1 MNSLLDQVNSLI
13 KMQVGDPY
21 RLEHIKSR
29 LEENKILTLSDKK
42 YLNDLLERYIGNIK
56 RQEPQTSKIEPEIT
70 SEVNSETKYCWKCG
84 NKNPNLA
91 KFCNSCGSSIVEFAE
106 RPKEIPEIPK
116 EIPEIPKEIPKKPT
130 KDTQS
135 WIQTRSTTMPKRMGK
150 GKKFLVG
157 VGIIAVVFVLGA
169 VLGGDGFLTFFEN
182 IIDNLQ
188 TQIGSLLEGISL
200 G

>member
-1 MNSLLDQVNSLI
+1 MNSLLDQVNSLV

-42 YLNDLLERYIGNIK
+42 YLSDLLDRYIGNIK
-56 RQEPQTSKIEPEIT
+56 HHEPQTSKIEHEIT
-70 SEVNSETKYCWKCG
+70 SEVISETKYCWKCG
-84 NKNPNLA
+84 NKNPNPA

-116 EIPEIPKEIPKKPT
+116 EIPKKLT

-157 VGIIAVVFVLGA
+157 VGIIAVMFILGA
-169 VLGGDGFLTFFEN
+169 LLVGDEFLTFFEN

-188 TQIGSLLEGISL
+188 QQIGSLLEGLSL